1 MIRETL
7 IEPEFFRQ
15 DFSMMYEEI
24 IRFRKQT
31 VTIHSRIA
39 HLLRDYGPQLLA

>member
-31 VTIHSRIA
+31 VTITAQKAVNSNSKPHR
-39 HLLRDYGPQLLA
+39 